1 MNDLTMFLLAAAE
14 TVSVESFVW
23 YLIAA
28 IVSMGGGMVWL
39 HRDAI
44 TRMATDKK
52 EIKDEFA
59 QHKADT
65 QKTIDT
71 LNTQLFVTLK
81 EGQASELKAAKFE
94 IMAHTPCLLNE
105 CPRRSTSFSIGTTAE
120 SPLG

>member
-1 MNDLTMFLLAAAE
+1 MNELPMFLLTATE
-14 TVSVESFVW
+14 TVSVENFVW

-52 EIKDEFA
+52 EIKDEFI

-65 QKTIDT
+65 KKTIET
-71 LNTQLFVTLK
+71 LNHQLIATLK

-94 IMAHTPCLLNE
+94 IMAHSPCSLTE

-120 SPLG
+120 SPLA